1 LFGQFR
7 EPAMQSLH
15 VNGTDMAYL
24 EVGDGPPLVCVHG
37 SLGDFRI
44 WSAVLGPPSKKHRG
58 QAEIRGA
65 AAVAETFKSR
75 AQAAKPALIDG
86 AVGIAVIM
94 RGRLRIALNLTIA
107 GDRIVGIEAVAD
119 PERLGRF
126 DLTVL
131 NP

>member
-75 AQAAKPALIDG
+75 AQAAKPHDRRRQDRRDRGGRRSRTARPLRPDG
-86 AVGIAVIM
+86 SQPVRRKV
-94 RGRLRIALNLTIA
+94 NL
-107 GDRIVGIEAVAD
+107 GGQR
-119 PERLGRF
+119 
-126 DLTVL
+126 
-131 NP
+131 